1 MKSQLLYKD
10 HTVFI
15 TDTYITIYNYYFPL
29 ATSKTI
35 MFNEIEKVSI

>member
-1 MKSQLLYKD
+1 MKHQVLYKD
-10 HTVFI
+10 HTVLI
-15 TDTYITIYNYYFPL
+15 TDTYLTIFKYYFPL